1 MTAAEQQSPKELGP
15 EAEDTS
21 KDVEKLE
28 DPAAPP
34 RPCVSGGGDDDDDMP
49 ALKKL
54 GWIDRLLALWIILA
68 MAVGLILGNFVPKT
82 GPALQKGNFV
92 GVSVPIGKER
102 SCA

>member
-1 MTAAEQQSPKELGP
+1 MTAAEQHSPKELGL
-15 EAEDTS
+15 EAKDTP

-28 DPAAPP
+28 DPVAPP
-34 RPCVSGGGDDDDDMP
+34 RPCAPGDDDDDTP

-54 GWIDRLLALWIILA
+54 GWIDRLLAVWIILA
-68 MAVGLILGNFVPKT
+68 MAVGLILGNFVPNT

-92 GVSVPIGKER
+92 GVSVPIGKKR